1 MLDAQQIEQRL
12 PVWCALAEL
21 FVDTEFDAT
30 SARSVAEALR
40 ASRLPLSVIEDIL
53 REEVAPVF
61 HRNSF
66 AGNWTGWPADEVQR
80 LVLEHLHSRESWSAR
95 LMRPFAGMLR
105 SVQMAAFESAWNEVK
120 QLLEQPDLQR

>member
-1 MLDAQQIEQRL
+1 MLGAQQIEQRL

-40 ASRLPLSVIEDIL
+40 ASHLPLPELERIL
-53 REEVAPVF
+53 RDEVAPVF
-61 HRNSF
+61 HRNAF

-80 LVLEHLHSRESWSAR
+80 LVVEHLRSREAWAAR
-95 LMRPFAGMLR
+95 LTQPFAGMLR
-105 SVQMAAFESAWNEVK
+105 RARMAAYEPAWNEVK
-120 QLLEQPDLQR
+120 QRLEEPT